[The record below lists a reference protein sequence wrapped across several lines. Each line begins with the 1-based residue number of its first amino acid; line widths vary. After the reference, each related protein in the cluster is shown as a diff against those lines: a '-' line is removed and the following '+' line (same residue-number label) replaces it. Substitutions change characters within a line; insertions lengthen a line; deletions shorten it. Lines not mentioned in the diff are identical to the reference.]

1 MVLIIIT
8 SLLNVLLFVLTI
20 TLLIK
25 NNVSVE
31 GTELL
36 TILLMLA
43 TPIVNVIVLWVL
55 RFKGGNQKGSIKD
68 LRVRLERIEA
78 ALKQEPAKS

>member
-1 MVLIIIT
+1 MVLLIIT
-8 SLLNVLLFVLTI
+8 SLLNILLFVLTI

-78 ALKQEPAKS
+78 ALKQEPAKP

>member
-1 MVLIIIT
+1 MILIIIT
-8 SLLNVLLFVLTI
+8 SLLNILLFVLTI

-78 ALKQEPAKS
+78 ALKQEPEKP